1 MSETLQRSVSFCEV
15 NVIVNGLKIHPE
27 LLETVEAER
36 CYLHECKGA
45 CCSGGV
51 WLDVADLKSIVPHV
65 ATIQTNLPEE
75 RRDPNTWFS
84 APEPDETTPSGVKI
98 GTNVVA
104 DPVRP
109 GITCCVFL
117 RPDRLCAL
125 QVTSRQ
131 LGLDGLG
138 LKPFYCALY
147 PVYVENGE
155 VILDHETERDFE
167 GANCRRLCATPRP
180 IYDIFAEELTLLLG
194 EEGYRDLQA
203 QAQAVNRA

>member
-1 MSETLQRSVSFCEV
+1 M
-15 NVIVNGLKIHPE
+15 IINGLKIHPE
-27 LLETVEAER
+27 LLEEVEAER
-36 CYLHECKGA
+36 CLLHECKGA

-51 WLDVADLKSIVPHV
+51 WLDADDLKPIVPHV
-65 ATIQTNLPEE
+65 ETIKANLPED

-84 APEPDETTPSGVKI
+84 APEPDEDTPSGVKI
-98 GTNVVA
+98 GTNVVD

-131 LGLDGLG
+131 LGLPGLG
-138 LKPFYCALY
+138 LKPFFCALY

-155 VILDHETERDFE
+155 VIIDHDTEIDFE
-167 GANCRRLCATPRP
+167 GANCRRFCATKQPLYKVFR
-180 IYDIFAEELTLLLG
+180 EEMILALG
-194 EEGYRDLQA
+194 EDGYRELEAATKLDL
-203 QAQAVNRA
+203 RTGE

>member
-1 MSETLQRSVSFCEV
+1 MGSVSFCEA
-15 NVIVNGLKIHPE
+15 NVIINGLKIHPE
-27 LLETVEAER
+27 LLEVVESER
-36 CYLHECKGA
+36 CVLHECKGA

-51 WLDVADLKSIVPHV
+51 WLDADDLKPLVPYV
-65 ATIQTNLPEE
+65 ETIQANLPAE

-84 APEPDETTPSGVKI
+84 APEPDEDTPSGVKI
-98 GTNVVA
+98 GTNTVD

-131 LGLDGLG
+131 LGLPGLG
-138 LKPFYCALY
+138 LKPFFCALY

-155 VILDHETERDFE
+155 VIIDHETEEDFD
-167 GANCRRLCATPRP
+167 GANCRRFCATKQPLFEVFR
-180 IYDIFAEELTLLLG
+180 AEMILLLS
-194 EEGYRDLQA
+194 EDGYQDLQLLS
-203 QAQAVNRA
+203 RESL

>member
-1 MSETLQRSVSFCEV
+1 
-15 NVIVNGLKIHPE
+15 VIINGLKIHPE

-36 CYLHECKGA
+36 CRLHECMGA

-51 WLDVADLKSIVPHV
+51 WLDADDLKSIVPAERV
-65 ATIQTNLPEE
+65 EAIKANLPEE

-84 APEPDETTPSGVKI
+84 APEPDEDTPSGVKI

-125 QVTSRQ
+125 QVTSQQ
-131 LGLDGLG
+131 LGLPGLG
-138 LKPFYCALY
+138 LKPFFCALY

-155 VILDHETERDFE
+155 VIIDHETEQDFD
-167 GANCRRLCATPRP
+167 GANCRRFCATKQPL
-180 IYDIFAEELTLLLG
+180 YEVFHEEIVMVLG
-194 EEGYRDLQA
+194 EDGYRELQA
-203 QAQAVNRA
+203 YSRESL